1 MKKKKSKIRQ
11 NKSYNKKSKFRR
23 KKSKKKMIGGMQ
35 KSKAYVADQSNPHI
49 PGTIAW
55 RKEERRRQGLSV
67 WQLEDSSSPPDSRVS
82 IYDTQEDQNIELS
95 RENERLRIQLAEAD
109 ADWTSRLQRY
119 ADKLKF
125 CEEENKRLKI
135 QLVEAKK
142 LQAPTNKPSRFRKS
156 SQRDPAGAI
165 WLGSTE
171 EEVLSILGTPMSI
184 DDYGGGGIGLPHVK
198 NYNYKLDSRSYSTD
212 RIKFENGHITSYSN
226 NSGRLPISCGIEIIP
241 GGKITIGSTEEEV
254 LSILGTPMS
263 IDDYGGG
270 GIGLPHVKNYNY
282 KLDSRSYS
290 TDRIKFENGHIT
302 SYSNNSGRLPI
313 SLQTTTPSVPH
324 AETTLEYHQSEL
336 GRMGGTSSPSIS
348 PPSTDFSEG
357 DRVYYKNHG
366 KEQLATILRIDRNV
380 ALGEDPYVTL
390 KIDGHE
396 RERQTT
402 IDHIRKVD

>member
-226 NSGRLPISCGIEIIP
+226 NRA
-241 GGKITIGSTEEEV
+241 
-254 LSILGTPMS
+254 
-263 IDDYGGG
+263 
-270 GIGLPHVKNYNY
+270 
-282 KLDSRSYS
+282 
-290 TDRIKFENGHIT
+290 
-302 SYSNNSGRLPI
+302 RLPI